1 MLEDKSNNVL
11 EDKSSNLQY
20 FYKPENKGYF
30 KKLILLD
37 ENHLK
42 HFIQGSH
49 DVKFQEV
56 GNRLRIGVI

>member
-37 ENHLK
+37 EKHLNILFK
-42 HFIQGSH
+42 ALMMSNS
-49 DVKFQEV
+49 KK
-56 GNRLRIGVI
+56 LVID